1 MRYKAGLTVVLISS
15 LPLVNAVM
23 GVTVSAC
30 KSVALPAAQTQL
42 AEVSIDS
49 TAERML
55 LYQRSNGGWPQ
66 PGGNAI
72 KYELVLTPV
81 QKKKLLADKD
91 KLDTTIDD
99 KATTREIN
107 YLVEAYG
114 KTQNEAYR
122 KAAEQG
128 ITYLL
133 QAQNAKGGWGQ
144 FYPDSSSYR
153 KQITYNDNAMIDV
166 MWVMKRT
173 AEKTNSFALLDKSL
187 APKAQQAV
195 DKGVE
200 CILNSQ
206 YIQHGK
212 RTAWC
217 AQHDRNTLQP
227 TNARAFELASLSGS
241 ESVGIIEFLMTLPNP
256 SDRVKQAI
264 QAAVTWLDSVKLTGI
279 NTKTIQDASQKSG
292 KDVVVVQ
299 DPNAV
304 KWARFYELDTNKPFF
319 CGRDGVKKYS
329 LDQIEN
335 ERRVGYGWYGTWPAK
350 LIASDYPAWQA
361 KWMK

>member
-1 MRYKAGLTVVLISS
+1 
-15 LPLVNAVM
+15 M
-23 GVTVSAC
+23 GVSLSAC
-30 KSVALPAAQTQL
+30 KSVSFPVRSTQL
-42 AEVSIDS
+42 AEVKIDS
-49 TAERML
+49 IAERML

-72 KYELVLTPV
+72 NYNRELTADL
-81 QKKKLLADKD
+81 KKKLLSDKD

-107 YLVEAYG
+107 YLVEAFG
-114 KTQNEAYR
+114 KTQNDAYLT
-122 KAAEQG
+122 AAQQG
-128 ITYLL
+128 IMYLL
-133 QAQNAKGGWGQ
+133 SAQNAKGGWGQ
-144 FYPDSSSYR
+144 FYPDTSSYR

-166 MWVMKRT
+166 MWVMRRT
-173 AEKTNSFALLDKSL
+173 ADKTGPFAQLDRSL

-206 YIQHGK
+206 YTQHGK
-212 RTAWC
+212 LTAWC
-217 AQHDRNTLQP
+217 AQHDRITLQP

-241 ESVGIIEFLMTLPNP
+241 ESVGIIEFLMSLPNP
-256 SDRVKQAI
+256 SDRVKRSVGAAI
-264 QAAVTWLDSVKLTGI
+264 AWLDSVKLVGI
-279 NTKTIQDASQKSG
+279 NTKTIADPTQKSG
-292 KDVVVVQ
+292 KDVIVVQ
-299 DPNAV
+299 EPNAV
-304 KWARFYELDTNKPFF
+304 KWARFYDLETNKPFF

-350 LIASDYPAWQA
+350 LIASEYPAWQA
-361 KWMK
+361 KWGK